1 MRPFAIAGLQLDLA
15 RENNLARIVE
25 EIRNTKKRLPWVDMM
40 VIGEL
45 SLYGAATEDAEP
57 MPGKAE
63 LEFCRVAQE
72 CGVWLIPGSMFER
85 AGAKIYNASP
95 VIDPAGKVVT
105 RYRKMF
111 PWMPYEQ
118 GVTPGDEFCVFDVPN
133 VGRFGLNICF
143 DCWFPE
149 VARTLVWM
157 GAEVIINPSLTNTP
171 DRDVELAIGRATAAM
186 NQCYYFNVN
195 GAGRL
200 GLGRSIVCGPGGE
213 VIYQADANRDIFGVE
228 IDLDVVTRVRERG
241 WHNLS
246 QTLKSF
252 RDSTVVFPPYQ
263 AGARSEAFDALG
275 PMQKAGPAATEQ
287 DATGERREAPH
298 LRIAKT

>member
-1 MRPFAIAGLQLDLA
+1 MRHFAIAGLQLDLA
-15 RENNLARIVE
+15 SGDNLARIVE

-40 VIGEL
+40 IVGEL
-45 SLYGAATEDAEP
+45 SLYGPAVESAEP

-63 LEFCRVAQE
+63 LEFCRAADE

-85 AGAKIYNASP
+85 AGSKIYNTAP
-95 VIDPAGKVVT
+95 VIDPSGKVVA

-118 GVTPGDEFCVFDVPN
+118 GVTPGDQFCVFDVPN
-133 VGRFGLNICF
+133 VGRFGLQICF

-149 VARTLVWM
+149 IARTLAFM
-157 GAEVIINPSLTNTP
+157 GAEVIVNTSLTNTP
-171 DRDVELAIGRATAAM
+171 DRDVELAIGRATAAI

-195 GAGRL
+195 GAGRM

-213 VIYQADANRDIFGVE
+213 IIYQADTNRDVFGIE
-228 IDLDVVTRVRERG
+228 IDLDVVARVRERG

-252 RDSTVVFPPYQ
+252 RDSTVAFPPYQ
-263 AGARSEAFDALG
+263 PGARSEAWDALG
-275 PMQKAGPAATEQ
+275 ELRKAAPASADDQ
-287 DATGERREAPH
+287 SARRDAPH